1 MWTQTPQRFINPRRW
16 QLYGLDAI
24 SASNGWAISVV
35 GISIVFTGLVS
46 LSAVISQLHKLVNL
60 FENPGKIK
68 AMFASKPAKE
78 TGEGMVGAGEKE
90 LPVLTEA
97 QKQVCHQY
105 ALLAGTMDDVLSLP
119 GLLHRAELSG
129 LKDPHANISVLLK
142 AGILE
147 ADGNGYYCWDQD
159 RFSRVVC

>member
-1 MWTQTPQRFINPRRW
+1 M
-16 QLYGLDAI
+16 YGLDAI
-24 SASNGWAISVV
+24 NASNGWAISVV

-46 LSAVISQLHKLVNL
+46 LSAVISQLHKLVDL

-68 AMFASKPAKE
+68 AIFTSKSDKE
-78 TGEGMVGAGEKE
+78 NGKGMVGAGEKE
-90 LPVLTEA
+90 YEVPVLTDA

-129 LKDPHANISVLLK
+129 LKDPHANMSVLLK
-142 AGILE
+142 AGILR

-159 RFSRVVC
+159 RFSRIVC